1 MSYEFTPEE
10 EKEFTELSR
19 ILTMLAVLFVLYGV
33 FGIFFS
39 LNPPD
44 ILSILYSIAI
54 ILAGIF
60 FYLPT
65 DNLRL
70 IASTEGND
78 IKELMQAFKEM
89 NTGWDYIIVLFGILC
104 VITLISIFV

>member
-1 MSYEFTPEE
+1 MTYEFNAEE
-10 EKEFTELSR
+10 EQEFIALSR
-19 ILTMLAVLFVLYGV
+19 IMTILSILFILYGV
-33 FGIFFS
+33 FGIIFS
-39 LNPPD
+39 LNPLD
-44 ILSILYSIAI
+44 ILSVLYSIAI

-78 IKELMQAFKEM
+78 IKELLQAFKEL
-89 NTGWDYIIVLFGILC
+89 NTGWDYIIVLFGVL
-104 VITLISIFV
+104 TLIALLSIFV